1 MATRK
6 KVCPFSRRSCVG
18 CPLFRGRH
26 CGMNFSKLYHEHS
39 EMEGPR
45 GQRRAEGP
53 ESGKLLA
60 SSINPQ
66 PTSCI
71 SNVEE
76 LVERSE
82 G

>member
-1 MATRK
+1 MAKEK

-26 CGMNFSKLYHEHS
+26 CGMSFSKLYHEHL
-39 EMEGPR
+39 EMEGLRSQCRAKEAYSGNFGMPAVMPR
-45 GQRRAEGP
+45 
-53 ESGKLLA
+53 
-60 SSINPQ
+60 SS
-66 PTSCI
+66 SWI

-76 LVERSE
+76 LVERRE